1 MRGQREIKDVGDT
14 IKTGAERFPI
24 LLTRFDEGGEFLE
37 LLATDG
43 SLGIERLQVIAKV
56 AVNVFVVVALGEF
69 AELPA
74 KAFVAGVVLAGSA
87 PAVASPIAEAL
98 GVGLERGFAD
108 DVNRPALAHRQVM
121 RRVKRLRGD
130 VAESPRVGGEN
141 SVLHERNS
149 GLLVAGCR
157 VVSGT

>member
-1 MRGQREIKDVGDT
+1 
-14 IKTGAERFPI
+14 
-24 LLTRFDEGGEFLE
+24 
-37 LLATDG
+37 
-43 SLGIERLQVIAKV
+43 V

-74 KAFVAGVVLAGSA
+74 EAFVAGVVFAGGA
-87 PAVASPIAEAL
+87 PAVAAPIAEAFRI
-98 GVGLERGFAD
+98 GLERRAAD
-108 DVNRPALAHRQVM
+108 DVDRPALAHRQVM

-130 VAESPRVGGEN
+130 VAPRAGVGGEN